1 MADYIKRPQFVT
13 TNRFGEPQIVK
24 GMKPAK
30 GKDGAIE
37 AILVCYV
44 ELKGQLY
51 KIAVTDAKSDKAREK
66 GYVKWCSVT
75 KKVAR
80 SQGSQSM

>member
-1 MADYIKRPQFVT
+1 MADNNRKPFVT
-13 TNRFGEPQIVK
+13 LNRFGEPQIVK

-30 GKDGAIE
+30 SKDGAID

-44 ELKGQLY
+44 ELKGTLY

-75 KKVAR
+75 KKQAR
-80 SQGSQSM
+80 SQNNLSM